1 MPEYLTRSEAETTAI
16 AKDLAGSLVPGDVL
30 LLSGNLVAG
39 KTAFVRGLAEGL
51 GIDPGE
57 VSSPT
62 FTLVHEYRGGT
73 LTLYHADL
81 YRLDRAA
88 TDVLADLNLTAGAFS
103 ALLELGEAHPIG
115 LAPSELA
122 RRLAVAR
129 RTATLYVDILA
140 RHGWTE
146 RHAHPDDRRMVLA
159 RLTPAGQ
166 HLLDD
171 LSAAYKRRLAALLT
185 DVTPLQ
191 AERLRQLLTL
201 ITVGSDPRDE

>member
-30 LLSGNLVAG
+30 LLSGNLGAG

-88 TDVLADLNLTAGAFS
+88 TDDLGLEELDRGVLAIEWPDRLT
-103 ALLELGEAHPIG
+103 H
-115 LAPSELA
+115 
-122 RRLAVAR
+122 
-129 RTATLYVDILA
+129 TLPGA
-140 RHGWTE
+140 RHVSIEILDGDE
-146 RHAHPDDRRMVLA
+146 RRIVW
-159 RLTPAGQ
+159 
-166 HLLDD
+166 
-171 LSAAYKRRLAALLT
+171 
-185 DVTPLQ
+185 
-191 AERLRQLLTL
+191 
-201 ITVGSDPRDE
+201 